1 MSMPNDAAIQ
11 EKYPYFFLP
20 RPEGQLRSLPVKM
33 RWEVTRR
40 HPIYSRFWKSARD
53 FYEGATDNDPH
64 ANSIRAIAAKLMPS
78 IGVSGSPPNP
88 SLEFEELD
96 GASAVPEWL
105 SGAISPVSLR
115 SLFGLLIAGLPP
127 ETFLH
132 CCVVLAHEMGSDQ
145 DPELRRLAGLKCVPK
160 LTLPEG
166 GQYIDEP
173 IVAINPRF
181 ANREIEKELKPLLD
195 RWREE
200 RDIKGGRNRSDKND
214 DYLQVWDLREGWSKG
229 EYHNDRELMLKEVAK
244 TVGRK
249 PSNVNKQYRMA
260 FQLIT
265 GHEYSR
271 PMWLSFMGIL
281 KLSKIAS
288 GESGRIS
295 RHLPLASS
303 SRRDVPDSVVTPSGS
318 SQSMTQQVA
327 SGDGV
332 SEILMTDA
340 VLDIESLVK
349 KGKSDEEIFDALE
362 VPPSCAELAEL
373 INLIR
378 AGGGLGDR
386 P

>member
-1 MSMPNDAAIQ
+1 VSMPDDASIQ

-40 HPIYSRFWKSARD
+40 HPIYACFWKSARD
-53 FYEGATDNDPH
+53 FYEDASDHDPL
-64 ANSIRAIAAKLMPS
+64 ADAIRPIAAKLMHS
-78 IGVSGSPPNP
+78 IGVSGIPPNP
-88 SLEFEELD
+88 SLEFEELE
-96 GASAVPEWL
+96 GSSAVPEWL

-127 ETFLH
+127 DTFLH
-132 CCVVLAHEMGSDQ
+132 CCVVLAGEMGRDR

-166 GQYIDEP
+166 DQYIDEP

-181 ANREIEKELKPLLD
+181 ANGEIEKELKALLD
-195 RWREE
+195 RWRKE
-200 RDIKGGRNRSDKND
+200 RNIKSGRNRSDKHA

-229 EYHNDRELMLKEVAK
+229 EYHNDREMTLKEVAK
-244 TVGRK
+244 KVRRDL
-249 PSNVNKQYRMA
+249 PNVHKQYKMA

-271 PMWLSFMGIL
+271 SMWLRFMGIL

-288 GESGRIS
+288 GKSGRIS
-295 RHLPLASS
+295 RHLPLAPPSP
-303 SRRDVPDSVVTPSGS
+303 RDVPDSVVTPPGT
-318 SQSMTQQVA
+318 SQSMIQQLA
-327 SGDGV
+327 SGHSV
-332 SEILMTDA
+332 SEILWSDA
-340 VLDIESLVK
+340 VMDIETLVD
-349 KGKSDEEIFDALE
+349 KGKSNEEILADLE
-362 VPPSCAELAEL
+362 LAPNCAEL
-373 INLIR
+373 IDLIR
-378 AGGGLGDR
+378 EGGGLGDR